1 MAEFTKFVD
10 FETYCKTCKYEK
22 TDEGEDPCNDCLAV
36 PARENTRKPERW
48 VEKESWK

>member
-22 TDEGEDPCNDCLAV
+22 TDEGEDPCNDCLSV